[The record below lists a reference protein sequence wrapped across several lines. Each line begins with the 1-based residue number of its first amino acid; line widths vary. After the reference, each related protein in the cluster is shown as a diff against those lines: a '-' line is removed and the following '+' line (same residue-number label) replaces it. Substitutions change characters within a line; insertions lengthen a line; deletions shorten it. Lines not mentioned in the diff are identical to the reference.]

1 MACYAGQE
9 RCNFYLHLLLQYLV
23 VMSLRPLS
31 FAHRPFRGETMSR
44 SAVVRLFII
53 GFLVTALLTGCTRD
67 PNIRKQKYLE
77 SGDRYFDKGKYHEAA
92 IQYSNAVQLDPRFA
106 QAHYKLAETYLKLD
120 DGTHAFQELSRSVDL
135 APDNYQARIDLA
147 NLLVAGSRSTDGSI
161 NMDYLKQAR
170 THLDLL
176 REKQPQNPEVFQAWA
191 DYYAAQGNL
200 GAAMQEMQKA
210 IAADSSRSESYLDM
224 ALLQLRSNLLDQ
236 AEVNFRKAAELDP
249 KATNAQLALGG
260 FYQSRNRLPE
270 AEQQFKRAIEL
281 APKDPAPRE
290 ALVRLYMTQGRKTD
304 AEALLKQAKSDLP
317 NNSEGYRMLGDFYYA
332 SGDLDKA
339 TAEYSSLYGDH
350 PKDIQVKKN
359 YVQLL
364 ILKSR
369 LEEASK
375 LNNEILKANPHDLEG
390 LVYRGQ
396 IQLRQNDAGGAVD
409 SLQQALKEDPGSAVA
424 HYQLGLAFDTQHN
437 EARAE
442 SEWRESVRLRPDLM
456 EAQRALAGLE
466 LRRGD
471 LDALMQTA
479 QQIIGG
485 APYAPD
491 GYLMRGLVEM
501 NRQRYSDAQQD
512 LTKAMGVAP
521 GSPAPYVQMG
531 KLYEL
536 QKQFAEA
543 TKFYQQALDKDAG
556 STDALQ
562 GIMNVYL
569 AQKQPDQ
576 AIAAARAQI
585 AQSPAT
591 SGFYDLLGTVLFQRK
606 DLKGADSALH
616 KAIELDE
623 NNADAL
629 LKLGQVQAAEGSVSQ
644 ALATYQQSI
653 QDHPREIAFYILAG
667 EMYESQ
673 RDWNNAKAM
682 YQKALEI
689 QPDNPLA
696 SNNLAYVILDE
707 GGNVDVALAM
717 AQTARRGMP
726 DSSNAADTLGWAYFH
741 KGVYKS
747 AIDLFLESLRLNEK
761 RGAADDPAIHYHLGL
776 AYEKTNQPAQARQQL
791 ERALKINPNDS
802 EARKA
807 LSELRG

>member
-1 MACYAGQE
+1 
-9 RCNFYLHLLLQYLV
+9 
-23 VMSLRPLS
+23 
-31 FAHRPFRGETMSR
+31 MSR
-44 SAVVRLFII
+44 SVVVRLLII
-53 GFLVTALLTGCTRD
+53 GSFVTAFFTGCTRD

-106 QAHYKLAETYLKLD
+106 QAHYKLGETYLKLD

-135 APDNYQARIDLA
+135 APDNYQAHIDLA
-147 NLLVAGSRSTDGSI
+147 NLLVGVSRSADGSI
-161 NMDYLKQAR
+161 NPDYLKQAR

-176 REKQPQNPEVFQAWA
+176 REKQPQNPAVFQAWA

-200 GAAMQEMQKA
+200 GTAMQEMQKA
-210 IAADSSRSESYLDM
+210 IAADPSRSESYLDM

-236 AEVNFRKAAELDP
+236 AEVNFKKAAELDP

-304 AEALLKQAKSDLP
+304 AESLLKQAKSDLP

-396 IQLRQNDAGGAVD
+396 MQLRQNDAGGAVD

-424 HYQLGLAFDTQHN
+424 HYQLGLAFDMQHN

-442 SEWRESVRLRPDLM
+442 SEWRESVGLRPDLM

-521 GSPAPYVQMG
+521 GSAAPYVQMG

-543 TKFYQQALDKDAG
+543 IKFYQQALDKDAG

-585 AQSPAT
+585 AKSPTT
-591 SGFYDLLGTVLFQRK
+591 SGFYDLLGTMLFQRK
-606 DLKGADSALH
+606 DWKGADSALH

-653 QDHPREIAFYILAG
+653 KDHPREIAFYILAG

-673 RDWNNAKAM
+673 RDWNHAKAM